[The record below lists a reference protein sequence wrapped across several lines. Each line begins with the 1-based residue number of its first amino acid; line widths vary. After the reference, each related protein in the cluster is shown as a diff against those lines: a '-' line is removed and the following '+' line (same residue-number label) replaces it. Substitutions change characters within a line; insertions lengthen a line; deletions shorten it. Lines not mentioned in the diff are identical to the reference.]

1 MSSPKKQKAQSPAK
15 NDRRKKAKTD
25 GQDGAAEMQMEST
38 NPFPVKLARTEK
50 GYALGYNIVYVSNM
64 DRSFKFYSELFGLKV
79 RGKEK
84 MDKWCAF
91 DTGTTAFALHEIE
104 KKDGTAAPSDCHT
117 AGTSNGSWFVP
128 DVKAFHKHAKEVGA
142 ECVREPEKQMWGG
155 TTASYRDPDGALIE
169 ICEAPIDHIE
179 E

>member
-1 MSSPKKQKAQSPAK
+1 MSSPKKQKAQAK

-38 NPFPVKLARTEK
+38 NPFPVKLKRTEK

-84 MDKWCAF
+84 MGKWCAF
-91 DTGTTAFALHEIE
+91 DTGTTAFALNEIE
-104 KKDGTAAPSDCHT
+104 KKDGRAAPSGPVQ
-117 AGTSNGSWFVP
+117 GTSNGSWFVP
-128 DVKAFHKHAKEVGA
+128 DVKAFHTHAKEVGA

-155 TTASYRDPDGALIE
+155 MTSSYRDPDGALIE
-169 ICEAPIDHIE
+169 ICEAPIDHIDE
-179 E
+179 